1 MVSPVRL
8 RPQRSTAVP
17 NVTPPAVP
25 LALLTDERVLVDRIR
40 AGDAQ
45 AFEMLVRAYAKP
57 VYELAFRYLR
67 HSADA
72 QEVGQDVFV
81 RVWERRERWEL
92 RGSLRGYL
100 MAAARNHALNALTA
114 RARREGLGRVPV
126 GGGWDDASGHD
137 STDELAAIPGMSASP
152 ADAESMVIAA
162 ERTAGLRQAIGALSA
177 RRREVLMLRWE
188 SGLTYAEIATLLGIT
203 PKGVEMTHARAIQ
216 DLRTAL
222 ANASWS

>member
-1 MVSPVRL
+1 M
-8 RPQRSTAVP
+8 AVP
-17 NVTPPAVP
+17 DVTPPPVP

-67 HSADA
+67 RSADA

-81 RVWERRERWEL
+81 RVWERRAQWEL

-114 RARREGLGRVPV
+114 RGRREGLGGRPV
-126 GGGWDDASGHD
+126 RGGWDDASGHE
-137 STDELAAIPGMSASP
+137 STGEPAAIPGMSTAP

-162 ERTAGLRQAIGALSA
+162 ERTAVLRRAIGALSP

-188 SGLTYAEIATLLGIT
+188 SGLTYAEIAMLLGIT

-222 ANASWS
+222 TNRSW